1 MYLSAER
8 MAVANGA
15 IQETFEQSSVAWQAI
30 PHWDTGDPGQSKVRS
45 DVIYPQPGAKPGA
58 PLSGSPLGGPALDIT
73 VETVP
78 FYVTLAQASAPTPDA
93 LLAALMSRTA
103 ELAGKFDDKV
113 IGDLCGIAKPKE
125 IAPTGIAA
133 ILGALIDARSSVENA
148 GYRAPSCLFTSTGAV
163 KAISPWW
170 SGNARH
176 RVAVRRGTHQFAA
189 ARPDSLTRQSR
200 SCSMLGRRQRIAH
213 GGAAEASPGEE
224 PVDIAV
230 SVPPSLEVVGE
241 TVDGNIELAVRI
253 RFAPR
258 IKDVRGVVAVVAP

>member
-8 MAVANGA
+8 MAVANQA
-15 IQETFEQSSVAWQAI
+15 VQETFEQTSVAWQAI
-30 PHWDTGDPGQSKVRS
+30 PHWETGDPGQSKVRS
-45 DVIYPQPGAKPGA
+45 DVIYPQPGAKLGA

-125 IAPTGIAA
+125 IAPPIAA
-133 ILGALIDARSSVENA
+133 ILGALIDARSSVENV
-148 GYRAPSCLFTSTGAV
+148 GYRAPSCLFASTGAV
-163 KAISPWW
+163 KAISALVEGLPVTE
-170 SGNARH
+170 SLFGAAHINSLQ
-176 RVAVRRGTHQFAA
+176 RVPQLDPAKPLMF
-189 ARPDSLTRQSR
+189 L
-200 SCSMLGRRQRIAH
+200 LGRRQRIAH
-213 GGAAEASPGEE
+213 SSAAEASPGEE

-241 TVDGNIELAVRI
+241 TVDGNIELAVRV

-258 IKDVRGVVAVVAP
+258 IKDVRGVVAVVGP

>member
-15 IQETFEQSSVAWQAI
+15 IQETFEQTSVAWQAI

-45 DVIYPQPGAKPGA
+45 DVIYPQPGAKTGA

-113 IGDLCGIAKPKE
+113 IGDLCGIAEPKE
-125 IAPTGIAA
+125 IVPDITA
-133 ILGALIDARSSVENA
+133 ILGALMDARSSVENA
-148 GYRAPSCLFTSTGAV
+148 GYRAPSCLFASTEAV
-163 KAISPWW
+163 KAISGLVEGKPVTE
-170 SGNARH
+170 SLFGAAHINSLQ
-176 RVAVRRGTHQFAA
+176 RVPQLDPAKPLMF
-189 ARPDSLTRQSR
+189 L
-200 SCSMLGRRQRIAH
+200 LGRRQRIAH
-213 GGAAEASPGEE
+213 SSAAEASPGEE

-241 TVDGNIELAVRI
+241 TVDGNIELAVRV

-258 IKDVRGVVAVVAP
+258 IKDARGVVAVVGP